1 MRFNDIKGNREL
13 KKLLA
18 EMVNSDRV
26 GHAIMLEEQ
35 GGYGALP
42 LAMALIQYLSCKH
55 RHDGDSCGECESCRR
70 IDRMVHPDVH
80 YVFPVNTT
88 QKSGGEK
95 KPVSS
100 TFFQEWKQLVKENP
114 CFTEAELYQALG
126 LEDKAGTISVQE
138 AKEILGIMNMHSFEG
153 GNRYMVI
160 YLPERMTAEAANKL
174 LKIVE
179 EPFPGSYFIFITQS
193 PQQVIDTIRSR
204 CLRIALQPVPVE
216 TGKESGEFMEF
227 FTSLMD
233 ASLQKDLLSL
243 LKTCE
248 TIAAIGRERQK
259 RFCLFAEECLR
270 AIMMTRLGIIKG
282 ESSAPSLTKYSKVFP
297 ETFYETAYQII
308 DSAKKSI
315 ESNVN
320 PKITF
325 CNMGNLLFVN
335 IRKFS

>member
-1 MRFNDIKGNREL
+1 M
-13 KKLLA
+13 KKRLA
-18 EMVNSDRV
+18 EMVDAERA
-26 GHAIMLEEQ
+26 GHAIMLEEK
-35 GGYGALP
+35 GGYGAVP
-42 LAMALIQYLSCKH
+42 LAVALIQYLSC
-55 RHDGDSCGECESCRR
+55 RNRRDGDSCGECESCRR

-100 TFFQEWKQLVKENP
+100 TFYQEWKKLVKDNP
-114 CFTEAELYQALG
+114 YFTEAELYDALG
-126 LEDKAGTISVQE
+126 IEDKVGTISVQE
-138 AKEILGIMNMHSFEG
+138 AKEILNTMNLHSFEG

-160 YLPERMTAEAANKL
+160 YLPERMTAETANKL
-174 LKIVE
+174 LKIIE

-193 PQQVIDTIRSR
+193 PEKVIDTIRSR
-204 CLRIALQPVPVE
+204 CLRIALQPVPMDSR
-216 TGKESGEFMEF
+216 KDSQEFMEF

-233 ASLQKDLLSL
+233 AALQNDLQTI

-248 TIAAIGRERQK
+248 TIASIGRERQK

-270 AIMMTRLGIIKG
+270 TIMMTRLGIVNG
-282 ESSAPSLTKYSKVFP
+282 ESPAPISAKYAKIFP
-297 ETFYETAYQII
+297 EPFFETAYHVF
-308 DSAKKSI
+308 DNAKQSI
-315 ESNVN
+315 EGNVN

-335 IRKFS
+335 IRKLS